1 MSGRPLSTKGV
12 GSSGESL
19 ATKGLIDGSETS
31 AVIPIVPPALG
42 LVPPKNLWL
51 ETPAASRFLNSDASV
66 IVTVPTAINT
76 CLIAA
81 ENITDNLRAQQP
93 SDLELPSLYKRA
105 FLVAY
110 ETDEIALVRR

>member
-1 MSGRPLSTKGV
+1 MSNVRV
-12 GSSGESL
+12 
-19 ATKGLIDGSETS
+19 
-31 AVIPIVPPALG
+31 V
-42 LVPPKNLWL
+42 
-51 ETPAASRFLNSDASV
+51 
-66 IVTVPTAINT
+66 VTIPTAINT

-110 ETDEIALVRR
+110 VTDEIVLVRR

>member
-1 MSGRPLSTKGV
+1 MSGV
-12 GSSGESL
+12 GL
-19 ATKGLIDGSETS
+19 ATKGLVSPEGASAQPTLLSPDLPPGLATS
-31 AVIPIVPPALG
+31 ASTA
-42 LVPPKNLWL
+42 
-51 ETPAASRFLNSDASV
+51 TPLSDARV
-66 IVTVPTAINT
+66 IVTIPTAINT

-110 ETDEIALVRR
+110 VTDEIALVRR

>member
-1 MSGRPLSTKGV
+1 MTAAFSPSAFSPSAFDTGALPSA
-12 GSSGESL
+12 SL
-19 ATKGLIDGSETS
+19 KKI
-31 AVIPIVPPALG
+31 IIVPDVPAL
-42 LVPPKNLWL
+42 
-51 ETPAASRFLNSDASV
+51 
-66 IVTVPTAINT
+66 VTIPTAINT

-110 ETDEIALVRR
+110 VTDEIALVRR

>member
-1 MSGRPLSTKGV
+1 MSGVSLSTKGLV
-12 GSSGESL
+12 SPDGGAAEPVVTAPDLPPGL
-19 ATKGLIDGSETS
+19 ATS
-31 AVIPIVPPALG
+31 A
-42 LVPPKNLWL
+42 
-51 ETPAASRFLNSDASV
+51 TAATTLANARV
-66 IVTVPTAINT
+66 IVTIPTAINT

-81 ENITDNLRAQQP
+81 ENITDNLRAQQA

>member
-1 MSGRPLSTKGV
+1 MSGV
-12 GSSGESL
+12 SL
-19 ATKGLIDGSETS
+19 ATKGLVSPEEAVTQPIVLPLDLPPDLATS
-31 AVIPIVPPALG
+31 ALI
-42 LVPPKNLWL
+42 
-51 ETPAASRFLNSDASV
+51 ASTLSDASV
-66 IVTVPTAINT
+66 IVTIPTAINT

>member
-1 MSGRPLSTKGV
+1 MSGRSLSTKGV

-19 ATKGLIDGSETS
+19 VTKGLIDSGEAS
-31 AVIPIVPPALG
+31 AVVPIAPPD

-51 ETPAASRFLNSDASV
+51 ETPAVSRFLNSDASV

>member
-1 MSGRPLSTKGV
+1 VSGRLISTKGV
-12 GSSGESL
+12 GSAGDSL
-19 ATKGLIDGSETS
+19 ATKGLLDREASS
-31 AVIPIVPPALG
+31 VVPVVIPIAD

-51 ETPAASRFLNSDASV
+51 ETSAAFRLSDSDASV
-66 IVTVPTAINT
+66 IVVIPTAINT

-81 ENITDNLRAQQP
+81 ENITDNLRAKQA

-110 ETDEIALVRR
+110 ETDETALVRK

>member
-1 MSGRPLSTKGV
+1 MSGKSLSTKGL
-12 GSSGESL
+12 GSSSESL
-19 ATKGLIDGSETS
+19 VTKGLIDGSETS
-31 AVIPIVPPALG
+31 VVVPIVIPA
-42 LVPPKNLWL
+42 LVPPKNLLL
-51 ETPAASRFLNSDASV
+51 ESLSVSRFLNSDVSV
-66 IVTVPTAINT
+66 IVTIPTAINT

-81 ENITDNLRAQQP
+81 ENITDNLRAQQS

>member
-1 MSGRPLSTKGV
+1 MTVPRLPP
-12 GSSGESL
+12 SL
-19 ATKGLIDGSETS
+19 AIK
-31 AVIPIVPPALG
+31 APAPS
-42 LVPPKNLWL
+42 LV
-51 ETPAASRFLNSDASV
+51 EDAQV
-66 IVTVPTAINT
+66 IVTIPTAINT

-81 ENITDNLRAQQP
+81 ENITDNLRAQQS

>member
-1 MSGRPLSTKGV
+1 MSG
-12 GSSGESL
+12 SSL
-19 ATKGLIDGSETS
+19 VTKGLVVPGAPASGPSEIS
-31 AVIPIVPPALG
+31 ILPSGFAVRTAFSTIQSGA
-42 LVPPKNLWL
+42 
-51 ETPAASRFLNSDASV
+51 R
-66 IVTVPTAINT
+66 VTVVVPTAINT

-81 ENITDNLRAQQP
+81 ENITDNLRAQQA

>member
-1 MSGRPLSTKGV
+1 MSGTSFSFPFSSSF
-12 GSSGESL
+12 GSGDVSPSDEISKL
-19 ATKGLIDGSETS
+19 KISPGLTAKDPSRVQLQDA
-31 AVIPIVPPALG
+31 AV
-42 LVPPKNLWL
+42 LV
-51 ETPAASRFLNSDASV
+51 V
-66 IVTVPTAINT
+66 IPTAINT

-81 ENITDNLRAQQP
+81 ENITDNLRAQRS

>member
-1 MSGRPLSTKGV
+1 MR
-12 GSSGESL
+12 SL
-19 ATKGLIDGSETS
+19 APTLIGE
-31 AVIPIVPPALG
+31 AQ
-42 LVPPKNLWL
+42 
-51 ETPAASRFLNSDASV
+51 V

-81 ENITDNLRAQQP
+81 ENITDNLRAQQA